1 MVHRWVCTA
10 CVGIECHNFR
20 NIILA
25 YHRYI
30 GICIYG
36 VQYVLIWKLF
46 LFFLHN
52 IMHKKMLLV
61 IYIYYIAIEF
71 YCFIEMVSF
80 GTIKVIFR
88 P

>member
-1 MVHRWVCTA
+1 
-10 CVGIECHNFR
+10 
-20 NIILA
+20 
-25 YHRYI
+25 
-30 GICIYG
+30 
-36 VQYVLIWKLF
+36 
-46 LFFLHN
+46 
-52 IMHKKMLLV
+52 MLLV